1 MTNNDPVPE
10 CYPATV
16 RIPGPI
22 PVRDD
27 RDLIDIVGRLCGD
40 ELRDLLRE
48 RLEGGPFPADLEGL
62 RRLIDQINS
71 AVSCMEDDLSAIGR
85 NLDQIQEN
93 FL

>member
-22 PVRDD
+22 PIRDD

-40 ELRDLLRE
+40 AKLTYY
-48 RLEGGPFPADLEGL
+48 G
-62 RRLIDQINS
+62 
-71 AVSCMEDDLSAIGR
+71 
-85 NLDQIQEN
+85 
-93 FL
+93 